1 LGQEIVGFSDT
12 WPLETLFGHVSTLG
26 SVLPFAWTVC
36 LRILKCMKHQ
46 LTPEQVDA
54 IEGIIAR
61 RMANTGETRE
71 QACLHISKALRAR
84 AAQLEAARAQAN

>member
-1 LGQEIVGFSDT
+1 
-12 WPLETLFGHVSTLG
+12 
-26 SVLPFAWTVC
+26 
-36 LRILKCMKHQ
+36 MKHQ

-71 QACLHISKALRAR
+71 QACLHILKALGFFFDDPAR
-84 AAQLEAARAQAN
+84 LRGAAEYQQKFLDSRSAGR